1 MSTRQLAY
9 YFACLE
15 YSREQILEQYLLYTS
30 DAFIDLVRHFPE
42 YETALKKH
50 CEKFSKYSFRKK
62 FVEWFKG
69 NYKYGLAKHF
79 KKLCDRLPKKE
90 VPQESVPVKPKS
102 LPKKADLSL
111 AREWIQLASEW
122 TQSLHL
128 YKQYAP
134 ESAQRFK
141 NRIEAFVDRSL
152 VNDQSAIQRIL
163 IQESDDL
170 ITIIETD
177 TNQLIREHVGS
188 LRQCVTAAREFTQLK
203 EIKTAA
209 VILDFCWSF
218 TELAETLVRDAAQ
231 VVVNVANNVLEHPV
245 ELAIVVAAPLLPPPI
260 LCAYHAYRA
269 YQLICYLA
277 PKIKDVA
284 GIAMTA
290 LQDPIQGLDDAK
302 TYIRPLTNF
311 VEKIQNKEIT
321 LTQCIEYGAIAVA
334 QFYVERKL
342 HGGLSGLCGSIK
354 DKAITWITKNP
365 SLKSA
370 HYLKTPEGLIL
381 KVVQGAQDGSLKER
395 VTQTLNRTEEF
406 FKETEFGI
414 KHAKDFQWSIYGY
427 RPHRAFK
434 AITNINGEIKKGYYI
449 VLDGLHKNHLELYD
463 KGKKWL
469 KVINFDGTYNAH
481 LTEKVKEKRY
491 KLHEM

>member
-1 MSTRQLAY
+1 
-9 YFACLE
+9 
-15 YSREQILEQYLLYTS
+15 
-30 DAFIDLVRHFPE
+30 
-42 YETALKKH
+42 
-50 CEKFSKYSFRKK
+50 
-62 FVEWFKG
+62 
-69 NYKYGLAKHF
+69 
-79 KKLCDRLPKKE
+79 
-90 VPQESVPVKPKS
+90 
-102 LPKKADLSL
+102 
-111 AREWIQLASEW
+111 
-122 TQSLHL
+122 
-128 YKQYAP
+128 
-134 ESAQRFK
+134 
-141 NRIEAFVDRSL
+141 
-152 VNDQSAIQRIL
+152 L

-177 TNQLIREHVGS
+177 TNPLIREQVGS
-188 LRQCVTAAREFTQLK
+188 LRQCVVAAREFIELK

-218 TELAETLVRDAAQ
+218 TELAETLVRDAIK
-231 VVVNVANNVLEHPV
+231 VVANVANNVLEHPV

-290 LQDPIQGLDDAK
+290 LQDPMQGLDDAK

-342 HGGLSGLCGSIK
+342 HGGLGSIK

-381 KVVQGAQDGSLKER
+381 KAAQGAQDGSLKER
-395 VTQTLNRTEEF
+395 VTQTLHRTEDF
-406 FKETEFGI
+406 FEKTEFGI
-414 KHAKDFQWSIYGY
+414 KHAKDFEWSIYGY
-427 RPHRAFK
+427 DGKRAFQAMK
-434 AITNINGEIKKGYYI
+434 NFDHIKKKQYI
-449 VLDGLHKNHLELYD
+449 ALDGLHKNHLELYGSD
-463 KGKKWL
+463 RKWL
-469 KVINFDGTYNAH
+469 GVINFDGTLNEQ
-481 LTEKVKEKRY
+481 LTKSVNKGKRRP
-491 KLHEM
+491 LQRL